1 VNRRSLASAVALWVG
16 ALLSVSGTASAHVR
30 YVVDSPADV
39 ADALGFLFDV
49 LSEPF
54 NAALLGG
61 GAVGVLVAMLT
72 YLRFRPAA
80 RDLAVLRGTLRS
92 YDDLVPWMLR
102 LSVGLPLV
110 GAGFAGYFF
119 SPVVHAEARV
129 LQVAIG
135 FLLLFGLATRA
146 VALVGLLVYLGGLV
160 GDSALLLAS
169 EYVGGLLAIA
179 LLGGGRPSADQ
190 LLQRVADAEGTLY
203 GRFDPVH
210 RVASWLNRR
219 TDPYEQYA
227 PTPVRL
233 ALGFNFFY
241 LGFTQKLFAPGPA
254 LGVVEKYDLTAIVP
268 VDPGLWVVG
277 AGVVEMSVGVA
288 LVVGLFTR
296 ATAATAFTMLT
307 LTLFGLPDDPVL
319 AHVTL
324 FGMVSMLFITGSG
337 PVAVDE
343 WLRERWSSERSR
355 AENRPGTET
364 NGETYSGRTTN
375 D

>member
-80 RDLAVLRGTLRS
+80 RDLAVLRGTLRG

-233 ALGFNFFY
+233 TLGFNFFY

>member
-16 ALLSVSGTASAHVR
+16 ALLSISGTASAHVR
-30 YVVDSPADV
+30 YVVDSPADM

-233 ALGFNFFY
+233 TLGFNFFY

-288 LVVGLFTR
+288 LFVGLFTR

-337 PVAVDE
+337 PVTVDE